1 MFSILFLIKSF
12 AVFAAVSEPA
22 SKTSEKKKKQQQKLL
37 IQQKAICHVGNSD
50 KK

>member
-22 SKTSEKKKKQQQKLL
+22 SKTSEKKKQQQKLL